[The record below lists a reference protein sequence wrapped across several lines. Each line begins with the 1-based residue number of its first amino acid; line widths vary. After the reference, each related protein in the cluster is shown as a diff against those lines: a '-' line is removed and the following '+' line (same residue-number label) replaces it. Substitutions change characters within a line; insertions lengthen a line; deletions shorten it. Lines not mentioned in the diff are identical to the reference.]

1 MKPVLLLS
9 LALVATGAYGQAED
23 QDADQGK
30 GAVSESSGEEL
41 TARQEYGRQ
50 EAEAA
55 RKGSAGFFQRSADN
69 VTSQLKADWL
79 RVDGLFDLGPFSRLG
94 EEFRAFNED
103 LRFTTRLDLGLA
115 YTVLWQHAS
124 VGEPHRTAASGDFDF
139 FGTWH
144 AVGELG
150 RTAGLVGFA
159 VEYRHDF
166 GGITPSDLN
175 TQFGSLLSTARSFN
189 DNAAGL
195 KQIWWQ
201 QHLANGQFYMR
212 IGDIDQND
220 FFSTNRFQSANF
232 FFLNEAFA
240 ESLAVPFPD
249 AGLGVVAFGFLNES
263 VYIGAGIGDASPSS
277 GSVAS
282 DSLSG
287 EVFAALEVGL
297 LTEFEGLGVGHY
309 RLTVSHTDAVPQRNQ
324 PSGEALA
331 ISIDQELGRFVPFTR
346 LAFSEKEGL
355 TSFRKIVTAGFG
367 LEDPFGNPGD
377 EFGVAAA
384 WAQPSDPQLSD
395 EWVIESFYRIQLSPT
410 LQFTPDLQFIINPS
424 SGTKDVVVVGGLRLR
439 IQY

>member
-23 QDADQGK
+23 QDADQGQ
-30 GAVSESSGEEL
+30 GAVSESSGEAL
-41 TARQEYGRQ
+41 TVRQEYERQ

-55 RKGSAGFFQRSADN
+55 QKGSAGFFQRSADN

-79 RVDGLFDLGPFSRLG
+79 RVDGLFDLGPISRLG

-124 VGEPHRTAASGDFDF
+124 VGEQRNAASGDFDF

-166 GGITPSDLN
+166 GGITPSELN
-175 TQFGSLLSTARSFN
+175 AQFGSLLNTARSFN
-189 DNAAGL
+189 DNSAGL

-249 AGLGVVAFGFLNES
+249 AGLGVVAFGFPNES

-277 GSVAS
+277 GSIAS

-297 LTEFEGLGVGHY
+297 LTEFEGLGTGHY
-309 RLTVSHTDAVPQRNQ
+309 RLTVSHTDAVPQRNK

-367 LEDPFGNPGD
+367 LEEPFGNPGD

-384 WAQPSDPQLSD
+384 WAQPSDAQLSD